1 MKRLKVVCII
11 MIQQRA
17 KRAVVFGFEGIPFE
31 ELLGTAENAERSH
44 VGLRSK
50 TFSSIA
56 QW

>member
-1 MKRLKVVCII
+1 

-31 ELLGTAENAERSH
+31 ELLGTAENVERSH